1 MPRSSRPDQSGLRAW
16 LRPTL
21 AAAMLG
27 LTVAAWPGSS
37 AFGQEA
43 DPPSRVASVT
53 DLDGSLS
60 FAPAGTDDWAAAGIN
75 RPVTTGDRLWVQPGS
90 RAELHAGSTAI
101 RLGGGT
107 AATVLNLDDAAT
119 QVKLTQ
125 GTLQLRLRALP
136 PDQPVEIDTPNLAF
150 VPREPGDYRLDVA
163 PDGSTTVVTM
173 RHGRAT
179 LYGDSR
185 SVEVERGDRLA
196 FAGTD
201 LSDAGQVQM
210 PPQDEFDRWAIARD
224 VQEDNSPSAQYVPR
238 EMTGYAALDNY
249 GEWQEDPGYGPVWF
263 PTVVDAGWSPYSSG
277 NWAWVAPWGWTWV
290 DTAPWGFAPFHYGR
304 WAHIGTRWAWVPG
317 PRVPRPCYA
326 PALVAFV
333 GGGSVRV
340 GNAPGVA
347 WYPLA
352 PHEAYRPVYRASP
365 GYLGRVN
372 MIVNNRAMDN
382 HGRPVWN
389 RDVPGAIRGMPSRA
403 FVEGH
408 SVPRGGDRFDAW
420 RNLPRGEGQGA
431 PQLAPVRA
439 SLYGGVPGR
448 PMPPQARPGFER
460 QAIATRSPARPLPD
474 DLARRFAGQQGAP
487 VPGAGPVWRG
497 QPERNPRVEGGQRPE
512 VRMSQAA
519 PGQHGGRP
527 GAGPDNAQPM
537 RGFTTRPDQPRGV
550 PPEMQRQQGDQQRA
564 FQDQQRIQQDQNR
577 QQFDRQQFDRQRGD
591 QQRALQDQ
599 QRQQGDQQRAF
610 QEQQRVQQEQNRQQ
624 FDRQRG
630 EQQQRALQDQQRQ
643 QADQQ
648 RAFQEQQRAQQ
659 EQNRQQSERQRGEQQ
674 QRALQDQQRQQ
685 ADQQRAFQDQQRAQ
699 QEQNRQQFE
708 RQRADQQ
715 QRAMQDQQRQM
726 QDQQRQQAEQQRQ
739 MQERQRQQVEQQRQ
753 QMDQQRQQQ
762 MQERQRQQAEQQR
775 QQMDQQRQQQ
785 MQMQRQQAEQ
795 QRQQFE
801 QQRQQQAQMQ
811 RQAQEQQRQGQE
823 QQRQAQEQQ
832 RQQFEQQRQQQM
844 QQQQQRQQQQQQQRQ
859 REQQAHNGDNPG
871 QGR

>member
-1 MPRSSRPDQSGLRAW
+1 MSRSFRPDQSGPRAW
-16 LRPTL
+16 LRPIL
-21 AAAMLG
+21 AAAMLS
-27 LTVAAWPGSS
+27 LTVAAWPVAS

-43 DPPSRVASVT
+43 DPPARVASVT
-53 DLDGSLS
+53 ELDGSLS

-107 AATVLNLDDAAT
+107 AATILNLDDAAM

-173 RHGRAT
+173 RHGSAT

-185 SVEVERGDRLA
+185 SVEVERGDRRA

-201 LSDAGQVQM
+201 LADAGPVQL

-224 VQEDNSPSAQYVPR
+224 VQEDNSPSARYVPR

-304 WAHIGTRWAWVPG
+304 WAHIGRRWAWVPG

-333 GGGSVRV
+333 GGGSVRI

-365 GYLGRVN
+365 AYLGRVN
-372 MIVNNRAMDN
+372 VTVNNRVIDD
-382 HGRPVWN
+382 HGRQVWN

-497 QPERNPRVEGGQRPE
+497 QPERGQRAGAGQRPE
-512 VRMSQAA
+512 VRVSQAA
-519 PGQHGGRP
+519 PGQHGPRP
-527 GAGPDNAQPM
+527 GAGQDNAQPM

-550 PPEMQRQQGDQQRA
+550 PPEMQRQQGDQARA
-564 FQDQQRIQQDQNR
+564 FQEQQRIQQEQN
-577 QQFDRQQFDRQRGD
+577 RQQFDRQRGD
-591 QQRALQDQ
+591 QQRQQADQQRAFQEQQRVQQEQNRQQFDRQHGDQQQRALQDR
-599 QRQQGDQQRAF
+599 QRQQADQQRAF

-630 EQQQRALQDQQRQ
+630 EQQRALQDQQRQQAEQQRAVQEQQRAQQEQARQQVERQRAEQQQRAMQDQQRQ

-648 RAFQEQQRAQQ
+648 R
-659 EQNRQQSERQRGEQQ
+659 
-674 QRALQDQQRQQ
+674 
-685 ADQQRAFQDQQRAQ
+685 
-699 QEQNRQQFE
+699 
-708 RQRADQQ
+708 
-715 QRAMQDQQRQM
+715 
-726 QDQQRQQAEQQRQ
+726 Q
-739 MQERQRQQVEQQRQ
+739 MQERQRQQAEQQRQ

-775 QQMDQQRQQQ
+775 QQFEQQRQQQ
-785 MQMQRQQAEQ
+785 MQRQQA
-795 QRQQFE
+795 E

-811 RQAQEQQRQGQE
+811 RQAQE

-844 QQQQQRQQQQQQQRQ
+844 QQQQQRQQQQQQRQ
-859 REQQAHNGDNPG
+859 REQQAHAGDNQG